1 MKTPRYGHASLYI
14 NQLVLV
20 MGGFNHRD
28 DEAEAPNSL
37 HTCEKYSIKENEWTP
52 IAPMQHERSYFSAC
66 RVKEEFVYV
75 FGGL

>member
-1 MKTPRYGHASLYI
+1 MKTSRYGHASLYI

-37 HTCEKYSIKENEWTP
+37 HTCEKYSIKENEWTA
-52 IAPMQHERSYFSAC
+52 IAPM
-66 RVKEEFVYV
+66 
-75 FGGL
+75 